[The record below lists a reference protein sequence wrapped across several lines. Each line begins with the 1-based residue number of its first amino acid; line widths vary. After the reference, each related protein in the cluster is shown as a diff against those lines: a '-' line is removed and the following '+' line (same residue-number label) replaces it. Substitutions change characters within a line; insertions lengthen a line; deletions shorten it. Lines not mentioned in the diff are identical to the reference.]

1 MTNTRQSRRRARVMA
16 DGGSQLALLINREA
30 TEAMQVIQ
38 SHTGQTQAHVVEMLL
53 IEAASTMRPRR

>member
-1 MTNTRQSRRRARVMA
+1 MA